1 MFKLYKKMTLKD
13 WLLIL
18 LIIGFTILQVYSV
31 MTMTD
36 YVSGVIKSITYLN
49 YHNNP
54 ASMGTQFYAF
64 YQTAFQS
71 DWANVT
77 KESLATYGIEGT
89 AATTLLSIASASTH
103 EIWMNGLYM
112 VLLALASA
120 SCQVVNGFIASYVSA
135 DLATHIRRD
144 VNKKISSFSLEEVNK
159 FSTASLITRATND
172 TQRIQMSNMMLMNMV
187 FGAPITAIWALC
199 KIQASSGELTL
210 VTGVAIFGLVIGIVA
225 LILLV
230 LPKFKSMQKLL
241 DRVNGLARDNLT
253 GIRVVRAF
261 NAEAYE
267 ETRFQKANKDLADT
281 QIFTGRV
288 MGLLSPLMMI
298 VMNGLTL
305 GIYWVGA
312 TLINKGAIDYA
323 TVTAF
328 MMLAS
333 EVVMAFVMLIMLFVF
348 LPRAEV
354 SARRINEVLETPESI
369 KDPEEEKPV
378 TGKGEVEF
386 QHVSFRYPGG
396 KADVLED
403 ISFKAEKGQVIAFI
417 GSTGSG
423 KSTLVTLI
431 TRLFDAT
438 SGAVKVD
445 GVDVKDLKQKTL
457 RSLIGYVPQQG
468 LLFSGTIR
476 ENIAFTN
483 PTLNDEEIMKAAKI
497 AEADEFIQ
505 QMDGGYEAKISQG
518 GKNVSGG
525 QKQRL
530 CIARALASKPEVLI
544 FDDSF
549 SALDY
554 RTDAKLRANL
564 KEYESGITKIIV
576 AQRIGTIMDA
586 DEIFVLEDGKVVG
599 QGKHEELMKNCP
611 TYASIALSQLS
622 KEELGL

>member
-1 MFKLYKKMTLKD
+1 
-13 WLLIL
+13 
-18 LIIGFTILQVYSV
+18 
-31 MTMTD
+31 
-36 YVSGVIKSITYLN
+36 
-49 YHNNP
+49 
-54 ASMGTQFYAF
+54 
-64 YQTAFQS
+64 
-71 DWANVT
+71 
-77 KESLATYGIEGT
+77 
-89 AATTLLSIASASTH
+89 
-103 EIWMNGLYM
+103 
-112 VLLALASA
+112 
-120 SCQVVNGFIASYVSA
+120 
-135 DLATHIRRD
+135 
-144 VNKKISSFSLEEVNK
+144 
-159 FSTASLITRATND
+159 
-172 TQRIQMSNMMLMNMV
+172 
-187 FGAPITAIWALC
+187 
-199 KIQASSGELTL
+199 
-210 VTGVAIFGLVIGIVA
+210 
-225 LILLV
+225 
-230 LPKFKSMQKLL
+230 
-241 DRVNGLARDNLT
+241 
-253 GIRVVRAF
+253 
-261 NAEAYE
+261 NAETYE
-267 ETRFQKANKDLADT
+267 ENRFDKANKDLADT

-298 VMNGLTL
+298 IMNGWTL

-312 TLINKGAIDYA
+312 SLINKGTIDYA

-354 SARRINEVLETPESI
+354 SARRINEVLDTPDSI
-369 KDPEEEKPV
+369 KDPLEEKPV
-378 TGKGEVEF
+378 LSHGQVEF
-386 QHVSFRYPGG
+386 KDVSFRYPGG
-396 KADVLED
+396 KANVLEK
-403 ISFKAEKGQVIAFI
+403 ISFKADKGQVIAFI

-431 TRLFDAT
+431 TRLFDA
-438 SGAVKVD
+438 SEGEVLVD
-445 GVDVKDLKQKTL
+445 GVNVKDLKQKTL

-468 LLFSGTIR
+468 LLFSGTVK

-483 PTLNDEEIMKAAKI
+483 PTLSQEEVVKAAKI
-497 AEADEFIQ
+497 AEADEFIS
-505 QMDGGYEAKISQG
+505 QMEGGYEAKISQG

-599 QGKHEELMKNCP
+599 TGKHEELLKTCP
-611 TYASIALSQLS
+611 TYQEIALSQLS